1 METSS
6 TNRDLPEQLELLACL
21 NADRDECFAR
31 FFQQVKQR
39 LQRIVKFRL
48 DYRLRGRV
56 SESDVI
62 QETYVRAAKRID
74 RYLENP
80 EVPFF
85 VWLRTELH
93 QNLIDIHRQH
103 FSAGKRDVRRERFIH
118 RANTGQ
124 TSIAMAAH
132 LVGQMTSASQLLERA
147 EQIETLQLAL
157 EEMNDVDREVIALRH
172 FEELSN
178 IETAEI
184 LGIEPSAA
192 SKRYLRALK
201 RMRQIFDS
209 MQGDQA

>member
-6 TNRDLPEQLELLACL
+6 ANRELPDQVELLACL
-21 NADRDECFAR
+21 AADRDENFAR

-39 LQRIVKFRL
+39 LQRIVQFRL

-74 RYLENP
+74 RYMEHP
-80 EVPFF
+80 DVPFF

-103 FSAGKRDVRRERFIH
+103 FAAGKRDVRKERMIH

-124 TSIAMAAH
+124 TSIALAAH
-132 LVGQMTSASQLLERA
+132 LVGQMTS
-147 EQIETLQLAL
+147 
-157 EEMNDVDREVIALRH
+157 V
-172 FEELSN
+172 
-178 IETAEI
+178 
-184 LGIEPSAA
+184 
-192 SKRYLRALK
+192 
-201 RMRQIFDS
+201 
-209 MQGDQA
+209 